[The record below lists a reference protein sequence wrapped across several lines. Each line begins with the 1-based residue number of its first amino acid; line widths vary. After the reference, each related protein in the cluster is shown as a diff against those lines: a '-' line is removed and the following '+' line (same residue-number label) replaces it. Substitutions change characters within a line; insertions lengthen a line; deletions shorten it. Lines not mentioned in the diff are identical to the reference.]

1 MILLVGVLLGLAA
14 GLIRAWLVR
23 QPYSLPDIQRMELAL
38 LAFVPQALTF
48 FLPQTS
54 GFVSQQWAAAIL
66 PLSLAI
72 LVVFVWFNR
81 RLQGFWLLGLGLLLN
96 MAVITANGGLMP
108 ITPETLTIVHGEQAQ
123 ELIDSRAFG
132 SKSIVLPAE
141 ETRLEWLADRF
152 TVPERL
158 PIQFAYSLG
167 DVLLV
172 VGAFWALWAGG
183 VDRTHAVA
191 PTLESQPT
199 SSSS

>member
-1 MILLVGVLLGLAA
+1 M
-14 GLIRAWLVR
+14 
-23 QPYSLPDIQRMELAL
+23 
-38 LAFVPQALTF
+38 
-48 FLPQTS
+48 
-54 GFVSQQWAAAIL
+54 
-66 PLSLAI
+66 
-72 LVVFVWFNR
+72 VFVWFNR

-108 ITPETLTIVHGEQAQ
+108 ITFETLTIVHGEQAQ

-172 VGAFWALWAGG
+172 VGAFWG
-183 VDRTHAVA
+183 
-191 PTLESQPT
+191 T
-199 SSSS
+199 S